1 MRPFRKSFVL
11 AGSLFL
17 CTEFELK
24 STPLSHPRYNFQQ
37 NTLGSKYMV
46 DLIKKFNKIEH
57 FIYVSTAFVNCQ
69 VQFPDDVIMDFPEDI
84 DVIINKLL

>member
-1 MRPFRKSFVL
+1 MFVVVITFRFTFTFKLTF
-11 AGSLFL
+11 
-17 CTEFELK
+17 TFELTC
-24 STPLSHPRYNFQQ
+24 TPSHCRYNFQQ

-57 FIYVSTAFVNCQ
+57 FVYVSTAFVNCQ
-69 VQFPDDVIMDFPEDI
+69 IQLPDDVIMDFPEDI